1 MKKTLLIM
9 MIAASALFAGSKEK
23 GAQCNMDIECA
34 FGLEC
39 SSGVCT
45 KKKEFEFG
53 GAGKSGKKCNID
65 ADCIGS
71 GKCEKN
77 AFGKGVCT
85 GN

>member
-1 MKKTLLIM
+1 MNKILLIM
-9 MIAASALFAGSKEK
+9 MIVSTTSFAGSKEK

-45 KKKEFEFG
+45 KKKEFEFC

-77 AFGKGVCT
+77 TFGQGVCT